1 MDLKS
6 ILKRA
11 TLGAC
16 IYVYD
21 GEMTEYYKKGHFNNL
36 KKKLDAEIWTAMQKE
51 ESPSQKRRLLKLF
64 DQKDKAIKQTA
75 EIYSEIRK
83 MKDEGVEFAEDY
95 SLETLNKS
103 LNEILDTSDP
113 RLIKRIRKLRNDKLW
128 FFMRK
133 WRG

>member
-1 MDLKS
+1 
-6 ILKRA
+6 
-11 TLGAC
+11 
-16 IYVYD
+16 
-21 GEMTEYYKKGHFNNL
+21 MTESYKKGHFNNL